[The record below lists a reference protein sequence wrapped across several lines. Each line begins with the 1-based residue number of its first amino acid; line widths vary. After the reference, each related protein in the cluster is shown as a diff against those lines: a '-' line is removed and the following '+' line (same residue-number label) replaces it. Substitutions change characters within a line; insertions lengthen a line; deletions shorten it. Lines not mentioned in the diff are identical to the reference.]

1 MLSVLASIP
10 SPDSNAIHI
19 GGLQLRA
26 YGLMIALGV
35 VAAVWLANRRWI
47 AAGGREDDMSAIAI
61 VAVPCGIVGARLYHV
76 ITDWQRFTDEPWKA
90 LYIWQGGLGIWGAI
104 ALGAAG
110 AVWVAHRRHM
120 PLGPL
125 ADAIAPAL
133 PLAQAIGRLGNWFNQ
148 ELFGRPTDLP
158 WGLQIDPSHRPDGYT
173 QYETF
178 HPTFLYES
186 LWCLF
191 LCGALIFIGKRWG
204 DRLRPGSL
212 FWIYVA
218 GYTFVRFFIERLR
231 IDEASLIWGLRV
243 NEWVSAGMFLLSV
256 GILVAMNFH
265 EPTPDD
271 EQDGEADEAVDGSDE
286 PEAEE
291 AAAQ

>member
-1 MLSVLASIP
+1 
-10 SPDSNAIHI
+10 
-19 GGLQLRA
+19 
-26 YGLMIALGV
+26 
-35 VAAVWLANRRWI
+35 
-47 AAGGREDDMSAIAI
+47 
-61 VAVPCGIVGARLYHV
+61 
-76 ITDWQRFTDEPWKA
+76 
-90 LYIWQGGLGIWGAI
+90 
-104 ALGAAG
+104 
-110 AVWVAHRRHM
+110 M

-158 WGLQIDPSHRPDGYT
+158 WGLQIDASHRPDGFE
-173 QYETF
+173 QFETF

-204 DRLRPGSL
+204 HRLRPGSL
-212 FWIYVA
+212 FWMYVA
-218 GYTFVRFFIERLR
+218 GYTFVRFFIERVR

-243 NEWVSAGMFLLSV
+243 NEWVSGGLFLISV

-265 EPTPDD
+265 EPAPPD
-271 EQDGEADEAVDGSDE
+271 EPEEGADE

>member
-1 MLSVLASIP
+1 
-10 SPDSNAIHI
+10 
-19 GGLQLRA
+19 
-26 YGLMIALGV
+26 
-35 VAAVWLANRRWI
+35 
-47 AAGGREDDMSAIAI
+47 
-61 VAVPCGIVGARLYHV
+61 
-76 ITDWQRFTDEPWKA
+76 
-90 LYIWQGGLGIWGAI
+90 
-104 ALGAAG
+104 
-110 AVWVAHRRHM
+110 
-120 PLGPL
+120 
-125 ADAIAPAL
+125 L

-158 WGLQIDPSHRPDGYT
+158 WGLQIDPSHRPDGYS
-173 QYETF
+173 QFETF

-212 FWIYVA
+212 FWMYVA

-243 NEWVSAGMFLLSV
+243 NEWVSAGMFLISV

-265 EPTPDD
+265 EPVPRD
-271 EQDGEADEAVDGSDE
+271 EPDGERDEASESSDE